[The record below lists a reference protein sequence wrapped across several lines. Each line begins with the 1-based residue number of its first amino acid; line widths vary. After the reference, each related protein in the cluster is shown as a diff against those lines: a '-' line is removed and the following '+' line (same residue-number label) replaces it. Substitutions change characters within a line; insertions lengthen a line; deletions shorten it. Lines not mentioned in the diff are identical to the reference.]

1 MASVF
6 LARDL
11 QLDRLVAVKMLH
23 PQFAADESFAERFR
37 REARAAASLSH
48 HNIVAIYDW
57 GLQGDNYFIVMEYVE
72 GQSLMELLAAR
83 GRMNVDAALG
93 VGIGVAAALAFAH
106 RNGIVHRDIKP
117 GNVLVSAQG
126 RIKVADFGIATVTGG
141 GHSSLTQAGMVLGTA
156 AYISPEQARGA
167 QVDARSDLYSLG
179 VVLYESLAGHPPFKG
194 DSAASLTYQHAQ
206 KRPTPIGERGI
217 QVPAELESVTMRLLA
232 KNPAERYNRAEE
244 LLEHLR
250 HIREKVKRTQRVDR
264 TPSDRSRAAPRTESS
279 RRRSGA
285 TSQRRK
291 RVGTEH
297 LRASRQ
303 PPGYSQ
309 KGEKT
314 RKRKGDATAYL
325 ERQRRSGM
333 FYAGFAVLIVTLVV
347 LVVVLINVLRDEE
360 TADTPSTNLAEVP
373 SVYRLEEGEAV
384 RTLKNAGFEVNLTY
398 QENTSIDEGAVS
410 SQEPDGGTRAETGST
425 VELTVSSG
433 AGTVLVP
440 NLVGG
445 QATVALN
452 ILRELGLEGVAT
464 EVTHDQPKGEVVSQL
479 PAPET
484 RIEVG
489 ESVFLDISSGPA
501 DIQVPEV
508 KGRQRDDARADL
520 ETAGFVVVTNQE
532 NSEEVPRDHATR
544 TQPSAGTPSG
554 RGSQVIL
561 YISTGPSV
569 MPNLVGQDLR
579 AATALLDEW
588 CEGCYRAQNRATLDE
603 TMIGRVL
610 EQRPAPGEE
619 LAAETEV
626 VLFVG
631 VAEPD
636 AANGGTNGT
645 NGGANGTN
653 GGTSGTNGGT
663 SEVDAGAS
671 NGEDAS
677 TADLPPPPPL
687 DQ

>member
-11 QLDRLVAVKMLH
+11 QLNRLVAVKMLH

-83 GRMNVDAALG
+83 GRMNVDGSIG

-117 GNVLVSAQG
+117 GNVLVSSQG

-179 VVLYESLAGHPPFKG
+179 VVLYETLTGRPPFKG
-194 DSAASLTYQHAQ
+194 DSAASLAYQHAQ
-206 KRPTPIGERGI
+206 KSPAPIGERGI
-217 QVPAELESVTMRLLA
+217 QVPAELESVTMRLLS

-250 HIREKVKRTQRVDR
+250 HIREKVKRTPRVDR
-264 TPSDRSRAAPRTESS
+264 TPSDQRRGKPRAES
-279 RRRSGA
+279 RRSPVPQ
-285 TSQRRK
+285 QRRK
-291 RVGTEH
+291 RVGTEY

-309 KGEKT
+309 KSGKA
-314 RKRKGDATAYL
+314 RKRRGDATAYL

-347 LVVVLINVLRDEE
+347 LVVVLVNVLRDGE
-360 TADTPSTNLAEVP
+360 TADAPSSNLTTVP
-373 SVYRLEEGEAV
+373 SVFQLQEDEAV
-384 RTLKNAGFEVNLTY
+384 RTLENAGFVVTRTY
-398 QENTSIDEGAVS
+398 QENTSTEEGEVS
-410 SQEPDGGTRAETGST
+410 SQSPPGGTRVETGST
-425 VELTVSSG
+425 VTLTISSG
-433 AGTVLVP
+433 AGTVLIP
-440 NLVGG
+440 NLVGDP
-445 QATVALN
+445 ATVALN
-452 ILRELGLEGVAT
+452 LLSELGLEGVDT
-464 EVTHDQPKGEVVSQL
+464 EVTSDQPRGEVVSQL
-479 PAPET
+479 PEPET

-489 ESVFLDISSGPA
+489 ESVFLSISSGPA
-501 DIQVPEV
+501 NILVPPV
-508 KGRQRDDARADL
+508 KGFQKDNVRADL
-520 ETAGFVVVTNQE
+520 ETAGFVVVMEQE
-532 NSEEVPRDHATR
+532 NSEDVPRDQATR
-544 TQPSAGTPSG
+544 TEPAAGTPL
-554 RGSQVIL
+554 RPGSQVTL
-561 YISTGPSV
+561 YISIGPSV
-569 MPNLVGQDLR
+569 MPDLVGQDLR

-588 CEGCYRAQNRATLDE
+588 CEGCYRTQNRPTLDE

-610 EQRPAPGEE
+610 EQRPPPGEE
-619 LAAETEV
+619 LATETEV

-631 VAEPD
+631 VEDPD
-636 AANGGTNGT
+636 AANG
-645 NGGANGTN
+645 
-653 GGTSGTNGGT
+653 
-663 SEVDAGAS
+663 EIDAGTS
-671 NGEDAS
+671 NGEDPSTSNGEDPS

>member
-1 MASVF
+1 MRRLARGGMASVF

-11 QLDRLVAVKMLH
+11 QLNRLVAVKMLH

-37 REARAAASLSH
+37 REAKAAASLSH

-83 GRMNVDAALG
+83 GPMNVDGALG
-93 VGIGVAAALAFAH
+93 VGIGVATALAFAH

-117 GNVLVSAQG
+117 GNVLVSSQG

-179 VVLYESLAGHPPFKG
+179 VVLYETLTGHPPFKG
-194 DSAASLTYQHAQ
+194 DSAASLAYQHAQ
-206 KRPTPIGERGI
+206 KRPAPISERGI

-250 HIREKVKRTQRVDR
+250 HIREKVKRTPRVDR
-264 TPSDRSRAAPRTESS
+264 APRVDRPPSDRHRGKQRTES
-279 RRRSGA
+279 RRSSA
-285 TSQRRK
+285 PTQRRK
-291 RVGTEH
+291 RVGTEY

-309 KGEKT
+309 KSGKT
-314 RKRKGDATAYL
+314 RKRRGDATAYL

-347 LVVVLINVLRDEE
+347 LVVVLINVLRDGE
-360 TADTPSTNLAEVP
+360 TADTSTTNLVTVP
-373 SVYRLEEGEAV
+373 SVFQLQADEAV
-384 RTLKNAGFEVNLTY
+384 RTLQNAGFVVIQTE

-410 SQEPDGGTRAETGST
+410 SQNPPGGTRVETGST
-425 VELTVSSG
+425 VTLTISSG
-433 AGTVLVP
+433 AGTVLLP
-440 NLVGG
+440 NLVGNT
-445 QATVALN
+445 ATVALN
-452 ILRELGLEGVAT
+452 LLSELKLEWETT
-464 EVTHDQPKGEVVSQL
+464 EVPSDQPRGEVVSQL
-479 PAPET
+479 PEPET

-489 ESVFLDISSGPA
+489 ESVFLSISAGPA
-501 DIQVPEV
+501 NILVPPV
-508 KGRQRDDARADL
+508 KRFPKDNVRADL
-520 ETAGFVVVTNQE
+520 ETAGFVVVLEQE
-532 NSEEVPRDHATR
+532 NSEDVPRDQATR
-544 TQPSAGTPSG
+544 TEPAAGTPLEP
-554 RGSQVIL
+554 GSQVRL
-561 YISTGPSV
+561 YISIGPSV

-588 CEGCYRAQNRATLDE
+588 CEGCYRTQNRPTLDE

-610 EQRPAPGEE
+610 EQRPPPGEE
-619 LAAETEV
+619 LATETEV

-631 VAEPD
+631 VGEPD
-636 AANGGTNGT
+636 AANGEIDASATDGGDPPTS
-645 NGGANGTN
+645 NGG
-653 GGTSGTNGGT
+653 
-663 SEVDAGAS
+663 DP
-671 NGEDAS
+671 S
-677 TADLPPPPPL
+677 TAELPPPPPL